1 MAVSAT
7 VTPGVV
13 LSENEEITISK
24 LNALGTPT
32 VDVSG
37 AVGTLSLAAGSV
49 TNAEIATGAAI
60 QHDKLAA
67 LSTGQLIVG
76 NAGTPTATTV
86 SGDATIAADG
96 AVTIANDAVTQAKIA
111 DDAVGADQ
119 LADGAVDGAAI
130 AMGSDAQ
137 GDILY
142 YNGAAYA
149 RLAAGTSGQVLQTGG
164 ASADPSW
171 VDQTTNPSVPQV
183 DFKDSNASGDFEV
196 PPGVTRV
203 KVSVQGGGGSGHS
216 TGSTNVGAGGAY
228 FEKTFSVSPGDTI
241 EYSAASGAGGG
252 STGNASSITYDSTTY
267 TAGAGTQGYSHG
279 ANASG
284 GSVSGDVD
292 ISVAGKDNHA
302 GGMAGSLSY
311 SKYGNG
317 GYTTFNRASQYGQG
331 GYVKF
336 EY

>member
-13 LSENEEITISK
+13 LSENEEVTISK

-49 TNAEIATGAAI
+49 TNTEIATGAAI

-76 NAGTPTATTV
+76 NAGTPTAATV
-86 SGDATIAADG
+86 SGDVTIAADG
-96 AVTIANDAVTQAKIA
+96 AVTIANDAIDAAK
-111 DDAVGADQ
+111 

-142 YNGAAYA
+142 YDGASYV
-149 RLAAGTSGQVLQTGG
+149 RLGAGTAGQVLQSGG
-164 ASADPSW
+164 AGANPSW
-171 VDQTTNPSVPQV
+171 VDQAEGNPSVGQIA
-183 DFKDSNASGDFEV
+183 FYTSGTSQTFTV
-196 PPGVTRV
+196 PSGITRI
-203 KVSVQGGGGSGHS
+203 KVSAGGGGGGGDNSGGS
-216 TGSTNVGAGGAY
+216 GKAGGYFEKAITVTGGTSVTYTVGAGG
-228 FEKTFSVSPGDTI
+228 S
-241 EYSAASGAGGG
+241 GGG
-252 STGNASSITYDSTTY
+252 STGSSGGDTTVTYDGVTY
-267 TAGAGTQGYSHG
+267 TAGGGDGAGSSTAGTATNGDINIAGGASNVYSGY
-279 ANASG
+279 G
-284 GSVSGDVD
+284 GFGTGTGVSGE
-292 ISVAGKDNHA
+292 
-302 GGMAGSLSY
+302 GG
-311 SKYGNG
+311 
-317 GYTTFNRASQYGQG
+317 F
-331 GYVKF
+331 VKI

>member
-13 LSENEEITISK
+13 LSENEEVTISK

-49 TNAEIATGAAI
+49 TNTEIATSAAI

-86 SGDATIAADG
+86 SGDVTIAADG

-119 LADGAVDGAAI
+119 IADGAVDGAAI
-130 AMGSDAQ
+130 AMGSDDEQ

-142 YNGAAYA
+142 HNGTAYA

-171 VDQTTNPSVPQV
+171 VSQTTNPSVPQV
-183 DFKDSNASGDFEV
+183 DFKDSGTNQTFTVQS
-196 PPGVTRV
+196 GVTRV
-203 KVSVQGGGGSGHS
+203 KVSVQGGGGSGYS
-216 TGSTNVGAGGAY
+216 GSNPGAGGAY
-228 FEKTFSVSPGDTI
+228 FEKTFSVSAGDTI
-241 EYSAASGAGGG
+241 QYSVGTSAGGG
-252 STGNASSITYDSTTY
+252 DNGNPSSITYDSTTY
-267 TAGAGTQGYSHG
+267 TAGAGQRGMSTNQTT
-279 ANASG
+279 SG
-284 GSVSGDVD
+284 GTVSGTVD
-292 ISVAGKDNHA
+292 ISVEGKNNNA
-302 GGMAGSLSY
+302 GGTAGSLSY
-311 SKYGNG
+311 AKYGNG
-317 GYTTFNRASQYGQG
+317 GYTSFNAIDNGQG